1 MRMFMVAMVL
11 GLAAAHG
18 GGQAAQQND
27 GMASIAWLAGDWEA
41 ERPGASTA
49 TTKVAYHFHT
59 ILGGKAMSIETTFNG
74 NPRFEGMI
82 GYDPAR
88 KSVAVWYL
96 TATGESTSGTM
107 TPTDGAAL
115 FDLTVT
121 SLEGKSSHLQVHVV
135 HVDADH
141 YRWEI
146 YADPKGTGMSK
157 LLETSYHR
165 VK

>member
-1 MRMFMVAMVL
+1 MAMVL
-11 GLAAAHG
+11 AFAAGRA
-18 GGQAAQQND
+18 GGQPVQQND
-27 GMASIAWLAGDWEA
+27 PMATIAWLAGDWEA

-59 ILGGKAMSIETTFNG
+59 ILGGKAMSVD
-74 NPRFEGMI
+74 GMI

-107 TPTDGAAL
+107 TPGDAGPQ

-121 SLEGKSSHLQVHVV
+121 SLEGKSSHLQLHIV

-157 LLETSYHR
+157 LLETSYRR